1 MFENDPQISWNR
13 NKNLVCSLCPKQ
25 LKDYVL
31 DSPQE
36 LKLVVI
42 IISRYSHNYVTFS
55 YIRNVLNA
63 HSTHSHTRTAFR
75 LEQLVQ

>member
-13 NKNLVCSLCPKQ
+13 NKNLVCSLRPKQ

-55 YIRNVLNA
+55 YIRIVLNA
-63 HSTHSHTRTAFR
+63 HSTHTRERPFDWNS
-75 LEQLVQ
+75 